1 MRKSVVLFAV
11 VLMGMLSAGVARAE
25 SVLYTTWGTFTN
37 PNAGF
42 TISNAAAPGG
52 TSTIHDGTLTGS
64 TLTFTGVADLVDT
77 PSDNPL
83 GIFMST
89 TPLTKGEIDSYNGTT
104 FTLTIDQLD
113 PGEVIG
119 TVTGTITGTLKK
131 STKGAGGSTLD
142 LVWGG
147 ASVTLLGVTYAP
159 ADIDIAGATF
169 TTPTTLQGHVSAVP
183 VPASA
188 LGGAGLFGFLSLA
201 KLLKRRAA

>member
-11 VLMGMLSAGVARAE
+11 VLMAMLGARVATAE

-37 PNAGF
+37 PGAGY
-42 TISNAAAPGG
+42 TISNSAAPGG
-52 TSTIHDGTLTGS
+52 TSTIHDGGIKGS

-77 PSDNPL
+77 PSDSPL

-113 PGEVIG
+113 PGEAIG
-119 TVTGTITGTLKK
+119 TVAATLTGTLRK
-131 STKGAGGSTLD
+131 STKGAGASTLD
-142 LVWGG
+142 MTWGG
-147 ASVTLLGVTYAP
+147 AKITLNGVTYAP
-159 ADIDIAGATF
+159 ADLDIAGATF

-188 LGGAGLFGFLSLA
+188 LGGAGLFGFISLA
-201 KLLKRRAA
+201 KIMRRRAA